1 MIKITRPITQL
12 VLIACLVLPFA
23 ACKKEEAVA
32 PVEQA
37 PMTAPTTD
45 DANEWRAYIS
55 DVVRRN
61 MDGIQNQPYV
71 YLLPAESTEDFEGL
85 YERMLDKARSDV
97 ARGIIK
103 GNMLAYAS
111 PSSAKMADIVVESFT
126 TVTPDTMDGVRVL
139 FIGDAV
145 DNARVQA
152 AVTPAGVDYKF
163 VEAK

>member
-45 DANEWRAYIS
+45 DTNEWRAYIS

-85 YERMLDKARSDV
+85 YERMLDKARTDV